1 MKFERI
7 YLIEGREDVYLDTY
21 VADPIRD
28 FTRRA
33 ILVIPGGGYRQ
44 VCSDREGEPIAMA
57 FMPYGYNAFVLH
69 YSVDRKAPF
78 PQQLIEV
85 ALAIKHI
92 KDNAKEYDL
101 DPEELFVVGFS
112 AGGHL
117 CASAG
122 ILWKLPEI
130 YEAVDMP
137 YGYNKP
143 KGIMPI
149 YPVVSGDPAFGHQGS
164 IKNLWCC
171 DEPSDEQREQVSLER
186 YVDADSAPAFIVHS
200 QHDQIVNVRNS
211 FVLAQAYAE
220 AGVDFDMHIFS
231 HIPHGAGLGNE
242 ITWHGHP
249 EFVHPAFSEWVR
261 MAAQWAENLSNYEK

>member
-1 MKFERI
+1 MISKRI
-7 YLIEGREDVYLDTY
+7 YLLEGREDVYLDVY
-21 VADPIRD
+21 VADHIRD
-28 FTRRA
+28 CTRKA
-33 ILVIPGGGYRQ
+33 ILVIPGGGYRN
-44 VCSDREGEPIAMA
+44 VCSDREGEPIGMA

-69 YSVDRKAPF
+69 YTVDRRGAF

-85 ALAIKHI
+85 AHAIKHI
-92 KDNAKEYDL
+92 KDNAEEYDI

-149 YPVVSGDPAFGHQGS
+149 YPVITSDPRWSHPGS
-164 IKNLWCC
+164 FKNLLCK
-171 DEPSDEQREQVSLER
+171 DDPTEEELARVSLER
-186 YVDADSAPAFIVHS
+186 HVDADSSPAFIVHS
-200 QHDQIVNVRNS
+200 QHDQIVDVHNS
-211 FVLAQAYAE
+211 LLLATAYTE
-220 AGVDFDMHIFS
+220 VGVTFDMHIYS
-231 HIPHGAGLGNE
+231 HIPHGAGLGNR
-242 ITWHGHP
+242 ITWHGH
-249 EFVHPAFSEWVR
+249 EHFLHASYSEWVR
-261 MAAQWAENLSNYEK
+261 LAAAWAETL